1 MDRGVSTK
9 HIPYLPEQRPVCVR
23 CSLSLTRRSLAHTE
37 KEYQQSMTDNNTYRE
52 KGRAVFLAA
61 IMVLSVVAMT
71 ATLAAPAA
79 ATVTTAD
86 RTIEDATLAPGESTT
101 VTVEVQ
107 LDSNGFPDV
116 TEQFDSAFES
126 VEVINTSPG
135 ADFELVNDAN
145 TEVFASWATAETD
158 TATLEYEVTVPASAS
173 DGDTFTITGE
183 ASDDDGTAT
192 VAGPDTITVEE
203 AAPPAEASVTFEDQL
218 QPQPVNSVLVQ
229 NAVPGDDGEFLAIWS
244 VTDEGNPDEILGV
257 GTEFG
262 EALEVALDSEL
273 EEEQT
278 LAAAVHP
285 ALDDG
290 SADTETIL
298 ALDTAVV
305 TPAEP
310 DATQTNED
318 VVNTYWQGQIISFG
332 GDFDIG
338 QDYQV
343 REVDGAGEDR
353 EVGSLAREVRST
365 AENTLIVRTNLL
377 DEGNFVI
384 EDENNALANGDPLP
398 TELSNYD
405 GFAFEIAEQ
414 TLEANDVPSSIIQ
427 DRDLVVGEI
436 QSNRAGYDLTVTAV
450 DENGAVAATDSL
462 TDLGDFEENVELD
475 LGLAPGDYTL
485 NFDVTDTTASD
496 TAELTVNPPLEDQV
510 QFDADLFEENRGD
523 IGTITLTT
531 EGLSSS
537 DRFWVRIGDE
547 AGVNYETVL
556 EVSPTIPEP
565 VSNPEVGRVVI
576 NLNTF
581 LAGGEERLGTSI
593 SESDAYSAS
602 LGTIHDV
609 NRTTEDPVP
618 RVLDPTNYELEA
630 LAEDPTELDDQELPD
645 ILDVS
650 VLNVQPSDVNNVQ
663 AWTSPRG
670 TTFASA
676 LQNELLAQSGEV
688 SLSDNRRALS
698 DTAIYEINVEGVYG
712 ALAFL
717 RDAGETDTTVFEQ
730 AVASPS
736 GPVLAFDYRQLNP
749 DDNRGPKRMG
759 NYVGHGDAGA
769 PGDGIAALQE
779 TIDRGALTSTID
791 AANDTIYLTMGNIG
805 NAEVYTQ
812 QNPTEEINIGDN
824 FQISANWGL
833 GLVNEFNEEDIE
845 ALSGDRQQSDTQ
857 NVVDR
862 TALFDGVR
870 LDDGS
875 LLIQPA
881 PVEDATISGT
891 TSVADN
897 TVLNLRVTSPDADQ
911 PLFQTRDVV
920 VQDGEFEA
928 TFDFSD
934 FDEGTNI
941 TAVIPGQ
948 GFQDN
953 AETAGELIDPE
964 APFFEVSNLNP
975 QDVSVEQGA
984 VIDVSATVTNSG
996 GQEGTQTVEFRVGGD
1011 ALVEQDVTLAP
1022 GESTTVEFT
1031 GIDTSSLDG
1040 EFTHGIYTDNDQQEA
1055 TLTVNAPEPAS
1066 FGVEGLNPTEATIT
1080 AGDTVTVSAVVSNEG
1095 DVEATQTIQ
1104 LLVDG
1109 EAVAEQE
1116 LTLAGGDF
1124 EVVSFGPLGGDLSPG
1139 DYTHAIASDD
1149 ATVEGSLTVEE
1160 EPEPPSTDDDTTDGD
1175 EDADD
1180 GGPGF
1185 GIAAALIALLGAALL
1200 ARRRA

>member
-1 MDRGVSTK
+1 
-9 HIPYLPEQRPVCVR
+9 
-23 CSLSLTRRSLAHTE
+23 
-37 KEYQQSMTDNNTYRE
+37 MTDNNTYRE
-52 KGRAVFLAA
+52 KGRAIFLAA
-61 IMVLSVVAMT
+61 IMVLSVVAM
-71 ATLAAPAA
+71 AAAFTGGAAA
-79 ATVTTAD
+79 ATTD
-86 RTIEDATLAPGESTT
+86 RTPEEVTVSPGEQVEVTLEVTAEEGDGDGIEVVSEQFDGLEFVEGSSENAQLLESENSWEVVYLAPADSDTIT
-101 VTVEVQ
+101 FTVEV
-107 LDSNGFPDV
+107 PDDAEPGETFTTGGDVV
-116 TEQFDSAFES
+116 TS
-126 VEVINTSPG
+126 
-135 ADFELVNDAN
+135 N
-145 TEVFASWATAETD
+145 TES
-158 TATLEYEVTVPASAS
+158 S
-173 DGDTFTITGE
+173 TG
-183 ASDDDGTAT
+183 TT
-192 VAGPDTITVEE
+192 TITVEDDTE
-203 AAPPAEASVTFEDQL
+203 PEPPAEASVTFEDQL

-229 NAVPGDDGEFLAIWS
+229 EAAAGDEGEFLAIWS
-244 VTDEGNPDEILGV
+244 VDDDGNPDEILGTT
-257 GTEFG
+257 TEFG
-262 EALEVALDSEL
+262 EALDVGLDSEL

-285 ALDDG
+285 ADEDG
-290 SADTETIL
+290 NPVTDEIL

-310 DATQTNED
+310 DATQTNPDE
-318 VVNTYWQGQIISFG
+318 VNTYWQGQIISFG

-338 QDYQV
+338 QDYQI
-343 REVDGAGEDR
+343 RAVDGSGENR

-365 AENTLIVRTNLL
+365 AENTLIVRTNLI
-377 DEGNFVI
+377 DEGVFVV
-384 EDENNALANGDPLP
+384 EDENNDLASGDPLP
-398 TELSNYD
+398 EELENYG

-414 TLEANDVPSSIIQ
+414 SLEVSEVDDSIIE
-427 DRDLVVGEI
+427 DRPLSIGEI

-450 DENGAVAATDSL
+450 DNSSEETTIATL
-462 TDLGDFEENVELD
+462 TDLGDFEENIELD
-475 LGLAPGDYTL
+475 PGLEPGDYTL
-485 NFDVTDTTASD
+485 EFDVTDTTASD
-496 TAELTVNPPLEDQV
+496 EEELTVSPPLDDQV
-510 QFDADLFEENRGD
+510 RFDADLFEENRGD
-523 IGTITLTT
+523 IGTISLTT
-531 EGLSSS
+531 EGLSED

-565 VSNPEVGRVVI
+565 VENPEVGRVVI
-576 NLNTF
+576 DVNTF

-593 SESDAYSAS
+593 DESDAYSAS

-630 LAEDPTELDDQELPD
+630 LSEDPSELDEGELPD

-650 VLNVQPSDVNNVQ
+650 VMNLQTSDVNNVQ
-663 AWTSPRG
+663 AWTAPRG
-670 TTFASA
+670 NTFATA
-676 LQNELLAQSGEV
+676 LDEGLLAQSGQV
-688 SLSDNRRALS
+688 SLSEDRRALS

-712 ALAFL
+712 ALEFL
-717 RDAGETDTTVFEQ
+717 RDAGETDTAVFEQ
-730 AVASPS
+730 AVAQPE
-736 GPVLAFDYRQLNP
+736 GPVLGFDFRQLNP
-749 DDNRGPKRMG
+749 EDNRGPKRMG
-759 NYVGHGDAGA
+759 NYVGHGDAGSA
-769 PGDGIAALQE
+769 GDGIDALQE

-791 AANDTIYLTMGNIG
+791 AANNTIYVTMGNIG
-805 NAEVYTQ
+805 DAEVYTR
-812 QNPTEEINIGDN
+812 QNPTEEIEIGDN
-824 FQISANWGL
+824 YQISANWGI

-845 ALSGDRQQSDTQ
+845 ALSGDRQQSDSQ
-857 NVVDR
+857 EVVDR

-875 LLIQPA
+875 LFIQPE

-897 TVLNLRVTSPDADQ
+897 TVMNIRVTSPDADQ
-911 PLFQTRDVV
+911 PLFRTQDVV
-920 VQDGEFEA
+920 VEDGEFEA

-948 GFQDN
+948 GFDNPDN
-953 AETAGELIDPE
+953 AETAGQLIDPE
-964 APFFEVSNLNP
+964 APFLEVSNLNP

-984 VIDVSATVTNSG
+984 VIDVSATVTNTG
-996 GQEGTQTVEFRVGGD
+996 GQEASQTVEFRVGGD
-1011 ALVEQDVTLAP
+1011 ALAEQDVTLAP

-1031 GIDTSSLDG
+1031 GIDTSPLDG

-1066 FGVEGLNPTEATIT
+1066 FAVEGLNPTEATIT
-1080 AGDTVTVSAVVSNEG
+1080 EGQTVTVSAVVSNQG
-1095 DVEATQTIQ
+1095 DVEATQTVQ

-1116 LTLAGGDF
+1116 VTLGGGDF
-1124 EVVSFGPLGGDLSPG
+1124 QTVSFGPVGGDLAPG

-1160 EPEPPSTDDDTTDGD
+1160 EPEPPSNDTDDSEDD
-1175 EDADD
+1175 ESSDD